1 MLLSQK
7 RNISDLF
14 HKSDAMSIVYA
25 AISYYI

>member
-7 RNISDLF
+7 RNIFDLF
-14 HKSDAMSIVYA
+14 HKSYVMCIVYA